1 MEDIEN
7 AFEGDAGYERVKGV
21 FPMTAPDHYSQL
33 IDRVTDRIYAM
44 EPDLWEKYGERG
56 VQKSKEDL
64 MHHIRHLETTYQL
77 QDAKVFV
84 DYAVW
89 LNGILVA
96 HGMKT
101 HHLTDSFRVIGEE
114 LEPGKHGTPEA
125 ISAYLMYMEAAINRL
140 EQGSETDT
148 SDVRNQRG

>member
-1 MEDIEN
+1 
-7 AFEGDAGYERVKGV
+7 
-21 FPMTAPDHYSQL
+21 
-33 IDRVTDRIYAM
+33 
-44 EPDLWEKYGERG
+44 
-56 VQKSKEDL
+56 
-64 MHHIRHLETTYQL
+64 
-77 QDAKVFV
+77 
-84 DYAVW
+84 
-89 LNGILVA
+89 
-96 HGMKT
+96 MKT